1 MGMLDQEIMLADG
14 QSVTAIGDTPST
26 NIYDTGGING
36 QGDLGQTGENLWFNI
51 RVGTTA
57 TSGGAATIQGVIQVS
72 DDNAAWTDLVS
83 GSAAAVAVAVAGY
96 DLLRVQPPPIP
107 FGQPSRYYRAV
118 IRVGAAVL
126 TAGKFDAYVSN
137 TIQRNIA
144 RNNAF
149 TVS

>member
-14 QSVTAIGDTPST
+14 QTVTAIGDTPST
-26 NIYDTGGING
+26 NIYDTGGTNG
-36 QGDLGQTGENLWFNI
+36 QGDMGQAYEQLWFNI

-72 DDNAAWTDLVS
+72 DDAATWTDLLA
-83 GSAAAVAVAVAGY
+83 GIAAPVANALAGY
-96 DLLRVQPPPIP
+96 DLLRVQPPLIS
-107 FGQPSRYYRAV
+107 FGSPSRYFRAV
-118 IRVGAAVL
+118 IRVGTAVL

-144 RNNAF
+144 RNSGF
-149 TVS
+149 TVA